1 MGVSCLLQCALP
13 MPGQPELKYICVGR
27 SFAFRD
33 AAKKFSK
40 KKKSKNATVS
50 MYTFNFFQRHP
61 NTCTDL
67 K

>member
-13 MPGQPELKYICVGR
+13 MPGQHELKYICVGSVASR
-27 SFAFRD
+27 RQRKVFQINR
-33 AAKKFSK
+33 
-40 KKKSKNATVS
+40 KNATIS
-50 MYTFNFFQRHP
+50 MYLFNIFQKHA